1 MSLKVQFYSMIAMV
15 GMGAYLGM
23 ALDTYHRFLNRKSN
37 KNKLLVYLT
46 DILFWIFQGLL
57 IFYVLYSVNEGEL
70 RFYILLA
77 ILCGFAAYQS
87 LFQKMYKRLLEF
99 FIQLILRT
107 TRVIIK
113 IVQAVIIRPV
123 RWIIKVI
130 IALILFIFHAFVR
143 LIRVLYNV
151 LLAILQFFA
160 RILWFFVPKRV
171 KNILFQ
177 LKGIYEKK
185 KNTFLT
191 TIRKVKHLI
200 DRRKK

>member
-23 ALDTYHRFLNRKSN
+23 ALDTYHRFLNRKR
-37 KNKLLVYLT
+37 KKLLVYFT

-87 LFQKMYKRLLEF
+87 LLQKLYKRILEF
-99 FIQLILRT
+99 VIHIILRT
-107 TRVIIK
+107 INVIVR
-113 IVQAVIIRPV
+113 IVQAVVIQPV
-123 RWIIKVI
+123 RWLIKVF
-130 IALILFIFHAFVR
+130 IALILFIFHVFVR

-151 LLAILQFFA
+151 LFAILRFFA
-160 RILWFFVPKRV
+160 RIIWFFVPKRV
-171 KNILFQ
+171 KNILFKI
-177 LKGIYEKK
+177 KGFFEKK
-185 KNTFLT
+185 KNIFLT

>member
-23 ALDTYHRFLNRKSN
+23 ALDTYHRFLNRKS
-37 KNKLLVYLT
+37 KKLLVYVT
-46 DILFWIFQGLL
+46 DLLFWIFQGLF

-87 LFQKMYKRLLEF
+87 LLQKPYKRILEF
-99 FIQLILRT
+99 VIRFILRT
-107 TRVIIK
+107 TMVIVR
-113 IVQAVIIRPV
+113 IVQAIIIRPI
-123 RWIIKVI
+123 RWLIKVFF
-130 IALILFIFHAFVR
+130 ALILFIFHVFVR

-151 LLAILQFFA
+151 LFAILQFFA
-160 RILWFFVPKRV
+160 RIIWFFVPKRV

-177 LKGIYEKK
+177 LKGFYEKK